1 MIKRSFENPHLAMV
15 FAIVVAVLA
24 GVLIPRMP
32 VDILPQFKKSAM
44 QILTLYPGMPAEVVE
59 KDITS
64 RMERWTGQ
72 SPGIEK
78 QLSKSIMG
86 VSIVT
91 NFYGEDID
99 PAEAMANTSSY
110 AMSDMYYQPPG
121 TLPPMVQPFDP
132 TASKPLMLLT
142 VSSSE
147 KSGKELYDIAYY
159 NLRQMLSGVPGI
171 VAPAAYGGSLR
182 RIHIYVDPSK
192 LESLGISQT
201 RVNDAIKK
209 NTTMIPSGIAQIGMI
224 NYGIDAKGMIIDVN
238 DFNDIVITYK
248 NGKPIYIKDVGYAD
262 DASVIQ
268 TNIARV
274 DGKEQV
280 YLPIFKR
287 PGANTIASVEAVK
300 KALPSLKV
308 RMPED
313 VQLAVIFDQ
322 SSYVRNAISGLTR
335 AWLGG
340 LMLVVVVLIL
350 FLGSFRSALIVSI
363 SLPLSIL
370 FAFVVLSFTG
380 QAINSVT
387 LGGMA
392 LVLGLLVDNSI
403 VVLENIDRHLRMGKP
418 AWQSAREA
426 ALEVATPVLA
436 STVVITVVFFPVI
449 FLTGMVKF
457 LFSPLA
463 ITVAG
468 AMIGSYIFSLTVVP
482 LAAAHLFRNLQAQPL
497 PESQAKAL
505 PNADS
510 QSTNFFGFFQRFVER
525 LRRRYERSLLKALQY
540 RWPVLAGVSALFIF
554 SLFLMKNLGYEL
566 FPQSDVG
573 QMEIQVRLESGT
585 PLKVAEQTVAD
596 MERLV
601 REELGPDLQQI
612 VSNIGI
618 FYDLPAAYTPNSG
631 TQDAFIGIQL
641 KEDHD
646 ISTFKYAARLRVK
659 LQQQFPGVELSF
671 NTGGLITAALNEGK
685 PAPVDLQIIGN
696 DLYTLRQIA
705 RRLQDTISSIPATRD
720 VRILQR
726 LDQPTKDIDLDRIK
740 AAELGVEPVDA
751 IKNIVSALNSSA
763 TFDKAFWIDERNGN
777 HYYVGVTYPQ
787 YLIDDE
793 HVLSNITVSSETHS
807 EPVPFRNFSKISES
821 TNPVEI
827 NHYNLQREFN
837 VYANVEGADIGGVS
851 DEIQRRIDIMEFP
864 KGYSVRFSG
873 EIATMK
879 SSLGNLGLG
888 LGLAVI
894 LAFLIVVPLFRSF
907 RQPLI
912 IIMAFPLGIIGVSLM
927 MWATSTYLNVQSL
940 MGIIMMVGIAVSY
953 GNILIDRINVLV
965 NEGQTKL
972 KAIVSGAADRF
983 RPVLMTAGT
992 TIFGLLPTAISA
1004 SPGSESNVPLA
1015 IAVIG
1020 GTFMATLL
1028 TLYII
1033 PILYLLIAKTKIN

>member
-1 MIKRSFENPHLAMV
+1 MIKLSFKNPYLVLV
-15 FAIVVAVLA
+15 FAIVVAVLSA
-24 GVLIPRMP
+24 VLIPRMP

-91 NFYGEDID
+91 NFYGEDVD

-142 VSSSE
+142 VSSKI

-182 RIHIYVDPSK
+182 RIHIYVNPSK
-192 LESLGISQT
+192 LEALGISQT
-201 RVNDAIKK
+201 QVNDAIQE
-209 NTTMIPSGIAQIGMI
+209 NTTMIPSGIAEIGAI
-224 NYGIDAKGMIIDVN
+224 NYGIDAKGMIIKVE
-238 DFNDIVITYK
+238 DFNDIVITHK
-248 NGKPIYIKDVGYAD
+248 NGKPIYVKDVGFAS

-287 PGANTIASVEAVK
+287 PGANTIESVEAVK
-300 KALPSLKV
+300 AAIPQLKE
-308 RMPED
+308 RMPDD
-313 VQLAVIFDQ
+313 VNLNVIFDQ
-322 SSYVRNAISGLTR
+322 SSYVRNAISGLTN
-335 AWLGG
+335 AGLGG
-340 LMLVVVVLIL
+340 LLLVIIVLIL
-350 FLGSFRSALIVSI
+350 FLGNFRSALIVSI
-363 SLPLSIL
+363 SLPLSVL
-370 FAFVVLSFTG
+370 FAFVVLSMTG
-380 QAINSVT
+380 QAINSIT
-387 LGGMA
+387 LGGIA

-403 VVLENIDRHLRMGKP
+403 VVLENIDNHLKQNKS
-418 AWQSAREA
+418 AWKASLDA

-436 STVVITVVFFPVI
+436 STLVIVVVFFPVI
-449 FLTGMVKF
+449 FLTGIAKF

-468 AMIGSYIFSLTVVP
+468 AMIGSYIFSLTLVP
-482 LAAAHLFRNLQAQPL
+482 LAAAYLFRNKL
-497 PESQAKAL
+497 PKSSENQKTKL
-505 PNADS
+505 
-510 QSTNFFGFFQRFVER
+510 NFFQKIIEN
-525 LRRRYERSLLKALQY
+525 LRERYERSLQKALKMK
-540 RWPVLAGVSALFIF
+540 WGVLLVTALLFVFALFI
-554 SLFLMKNLGYEL
+554 MKNQLGYEL

-573 QMEIQVRLESGT
+573 QMEIQVRMESGT
-585 PLKVAEQTVAD
+585 PLKTAEKTIAK
-596 MERLV
+596 MEFFI
-601 REELGPDLQQI
+601 REELGDDLQQI
-612 VSNIGI
+612 ISNLGI

-641 KEDHD
+641 FENHT
-646 ISTFKYAARLRVK
+646 ISTFEYAMRLRK
-659 LQQQFPGVELSF
+659 ILRENFPGIEISF

-685 PAPVDLQIIGN
+685 PAPVDVQIIGN
-696 DLYTLRQIA
+696 DLKVLRKIA
-705 RRLQDTISSIPATRD
+705 ERLKDTIAEISATRD

-726 LDQPTKDIDLDRIK
+726 IDQPTKDIDIDRIK
-740 AAELGVEPVDA
+740 AAELGVKPVDA

-777 HYYVGVTYPQ
+777 HYYVGVTYPE
-787 YLIDDE
+787 YMINDE
-793 HVLSNITVSSETHS
+793 HILENVNVSSQTHDK
-807 EPVPFRNFSKISES
+807 PVPFRNFSKISES

-837 VYANVEGADIGGVS
+837 VYASVENADIGSVS
-851 DEIQRRIDIMEFP
+851 DEIQNRINAMSFP
-864 KGYSVRFSG
+864 RGYKVNFSG
-873 EIATMK
+873 EIATMQ
-879 SSLGNLGLG
+879 SSFGDLGLG
-888 LGLAVI
+888 LILAI
-894 LAFLIVVPLFRSF
+894 IMAFLIIMPLFRSF
-907 RQPLI
+907 RQPFI
-912 IIMAFPLGIIGVSLM
+912 IIMAFPLGIIGVAFLM
-927 MWATSTYLNVQSL
+927 WITNTNLNIQSL

-953 GNILIDRINVLV
+953 GNILIDKINAFIKSGK
-965 NEGQTKL
+965 EKQG
-972 KAIVSGAADRF
+972 AIVKGASERF
-983 RPVLMTAGT
+983 RPVLMTAST
-992 TIFGLLPTAISA
+992 TIFGLLPTALATSA
-1004 SPGSESNVPLA
+1004 GTEANVPLA

-1020 GTFMATLL
+1020 GTFMATVL

-1033 PILYLLIAKTKIN
+1033 PILYLIVAKSPQTPQGA